1 MPVLPLVVLFYRYG
15 SFDYYCKMNIFLIQ
29 IRVVNIGEI
38 NSCFLQVKAGMQRVL
53 QVFITN
59 SANVFLLEQAQSPE
73 LVEGQVSGEEGV

>member
-1 MPVLPLVVLFYRYG
+1 MPVLPLIVLSVR
-15 SFDYYCKMNIFLIQ
+15 KLRLLLNMNIFLIQ
-29 IRVVNIGEI
+29 IRVVNIVEI
-38 NSCFLQVKAGMQRVL
+38 SCCALQVKAGMQRVL